1 MPPEGHLF
9 KNGGRRIHSFTANVA
24 TGHASQLPAIDG
36 LDSMQAQDAVI
47 VLRKGQESIVFPGE
61 GGYKIHWSEGSK
73 VIPLSTAPSGHLVI
87 QCDSFEGARSSQ
99 SGDALTFVTDHTN
112 GS

>member
-1 MPPEGHLF
+1 M
-9 KNGGRRIHSFTANVA
+9 
-24 TGHASQLPAIDG
+24 
-36 LDSMQAQDAVI
+36 I

-87 QCDSFEGARSSQ
+87 QCDRFDGAQSSQ
-99 SGDALTFVTDHTN
+99 SGDALTFVTDHTK

>member
-1 MPPEGHLF
+1 
-9 KNGGRRIHSFTANVA
+9 
-24 TGHASQLPAIDG
+24 
-36 LDSMQAQDAVI
+36 MQAQDAVI
-47 VLRKGQESIVFPGE
+47 VLRKGQDSIVLLGE

-73 VIPLSTAPSGHLVI
+73 VIPLKPAPSGHLVI

-99 SGDALTFVTDHTN
+99 AGDALTFVTDHTD